1 MNHLAIVRIFSFIIL
16 GFAILLGVCFLVA
29 VATGETQ
36 QLVVFAGTAAA
47 LGGLGSTVTVLTD
60 KPQKRAHARDG
71 LAVALLFWLVG
82 GVISAIPFIDYI
94 GTADFLAAFYESM
107 SNLTTTGH
115 SRLNPV
121 TDPMPT
127 SIFVWRAMLHLI
139 GAIASIS
146 IAATVFSGLN
156 LGGPG
161 VHRNRFFSEPEGS
174 FFDPMIRVI
183 RVSSVLVLSCA
194 IVLAAL
200 LLALGLAPRD
210 ALAGAVSAI
219 TTGMVDPLAHGMAP
233 QAGSLHAFLLWLGL
247 IVGTLGLVAIDGA
260 GRGQIRAIPIDPE
273 TLAWGGSLFL
283 ITVLAIFA
291 GLPLIESVGWAT
303 SSLATSGIALTDP
316 QQFSRLPIVLVLF
329 PVLIGGSALSAA
341 GGFKLARLIVLSRRV
356 TLEFLQ
362 LGYRGSIQHFKF
374 RGRRQSDRTVM
385 SVWVYLV
392 GYIVACTV
400 GTLLL
405 SAAGLS
411 FDDAIRAGIGSLS
424 NAGHVLAGMNAEL
437 NPVAQICVILGM
449 ILGRLEVI
457 ALLPALNP
465 TFWRR

>member
-1 MNHLAIVRIFSFIIL
+1 MNHLSIVRIFSFIVL
-16 GFAILLGVCFLVA
+16 GFATLLGICFLVA
-29 VATGETQ
+29 LATGETR
-36 QLVVFAGTAAA
+36 QLVVFAGTAVAI
-47 LGGLGSTVTVLTD
+47 GGLASTVLVLTD
-60 KPQKRAHARDG
+60 KPTNRAHARDG
-71 LAVALLFWLVG
+71 LAVVLLFWTIGGLV
-82 GVISAIPFIDYI
+82 SAIPFLDFL
-94 GTADFLAAFYESM
+94 GNADFLAAFYEST

-115 SRLNPV
+115 SRLDPLA
-121 TDPMPT
+121 DPMPT

-139 GAIASIS
+139 GAIASIT
-146 IAATVFSGLN
+146 IAATVFAGLN

-174 FFDPMIRVI
+174 FFDPIVRVI
-183 RVSSVLVLSCA
+183 RVSSALVLSSS
-194 IVLAAL
+194 IVLASV

-219 TTGMVDPLAHGMAP
+219 TTGMVDPQAYAIAP
-233 QAGSLHAFLLWLGL
+233 QAGSVHAFVLWIGL
-247 IVGTLGLVAIDGA
+247 VLGTLGLVAVDGA
-260 GRGQIRAIPIDPE
+260 GRGRIRAIPIDPE
-273 TLAWGGSLFL
+273 TLAWGGSLLL
-283 ITVLAIFA
+283 ITVLAVFA
-291 GLPLIESVGWAT
+291 GLPLFDSIGWAT
-303 SSLATSGIALTDP
+303 SSLATSGIALSDP
-316 QQFSRLPIVLVLF
+316 QLFSRLPIVLVLF

-356 TLEFLQ
+356 ALEFLQ
-362 LGYRGSIQHFKF
+362 LGYRGSVQHFKF

-411 FDDAIRAGIGSLS
+411 FDDAILAGIGSLS
-424 NAGHVLAGMNAEL
+424 NAGHILGGMNAEL
-437 NPVAQICVILGM
+437 NVTAQICIILGM

-457 ALLPALNP
+457 ALLPVLNP
-465 TFWRR
+465 SFWRR

>member
-1 MNHLAIVRIFSFIIL
+1 MNHLSIVRVFSFIVL
-16 GFAILLGVCFLVA
+16 GFAALLGICFLVA
-29 VATGETQ
+29 LATGETR
-36 QLVVFAGTAAA
+36 QLVVFAGTAVAI
-47 LGGLGSTVTVLTD
+47 GGLGSTVIVLTD
-60 KPQKRAHARDG
+60 KPNSRAHARDG
-71 LAVALLFWLVG
+71 LAVVLLFWSVG
-82 GVISAIPFIDYI
+82 GLVSAIPFIDYLDN
-94 GTADFLAAFYESM
+94 ADFLAAVYEST

-115 SRLNPV
+115 SRLD
-121 TDPMPT
+121 TIADPMPT
-127 SIFVWRAMLHLI
+127 SIFVWRAMLHII
-139 GAIASIS
+139 GAVASIT
-146 IAATVFSGLN
+146 IAATVFAGLN

-174 FFDPMIRVI
+174 FFDPIGRVI
-183 RVSSVLVLSCA
+183 RVSTLLVLSSA
-194 IVLAAL
+194 TVLAAV

-219 TTGMVDPLAHGMAP
+219 TTGMVDPQSHQLAP
-233 QAGSLHAFLLWLGL
+233 QAGPMHALVLWIGL
-247 IVGTLGLVAIDGA
+247 VLGTLGLIAVDGA
-260 GRGQIRAIPIDPE
+260 GQGRLRSIAIDPE
-273 TLAWGGSLFL
+273 TLAWGGSLLL
-283 ITVLAIFA
+283 ITVLAVLA

-303 SSLATSGIALTDP
+303 SSLATSGIALSEP
-316 QQFSRLPIVLVLF
+316 QDFSRLPIVLVLF

-356 TLEFLQ
+356 ALEFLQ
-362 LGYRGSIQHFKF
+362 LGYRGSVKHFKF

-424 NAGHVLAGMNAEL
+424 NAGHILAGMNADL
-437 NPVAQICVILGM
+437 NSVAQICVILGM

-465 TFWRR
+465 SFWRR

>member
-1 MNHLAIVRIFSFIIL
+1 MNHLSVVRVFSFVTL
-16 GFAILLGVCFLVA
+16 GFAVLLGVCFLVA
-29 VATGETQ
+29 VATGESQ
-36 QLVVFAGTAAA
+36 QLVVFAGTAVSIGA
-47 LGGLGSTVTVLTD
+47 LGSTVILLTD

-82 GVISAIPFIDYI
+82 GAIAAIPFIDYL
-94 GTADFLAAFYESM
+94 GTPDFLAAVYEST

-115 SRLNPV
+115 SRVDPAGN
-121 TDPMPT
+121 PMPT

-139 GAIASIS
+139 GATATIT
-146 IAATVFSGLN
+146 IAATIFAGLN

-161 VHRNRFFSEPEGS
+161 VHRNRFFSEPESS
-174 FFDPMIRVI
+174 FFDPIGRVI
-183 RVSSVLVLSCA
+183 RVSGALVMSSS
-194 IVLAAL
+194 IVLAAI

-210 ALAGAVSAI
+210 ALAGAVSAV
-219 TTGMVDPLAHGMAP
+219 TTGMVDPLAYSMAP
-233 QAGSLHAFLLWLGL
+233 QAGPIHAFVLWIGL
-247 IVGTLGLVAIDGA
+247 IIGTLGLVAVDGA
-260 GRGQIRAIPIDPE
+260 GQGRARSVLFDPE
-273 TLAWGGSLFL
+273 TLAWGGSLL
-283 ITVLAIFA
+283 LVTTLAVFA
-291 GLPLIESVGWAT
+291 GLPLFESLGWAT
-303 SSLATSGIALTDP
+303 SSLATSGLALTDP
-316 QQFSRLPIVLVLF
+316 QQYSRLPIVLILF

-356 TLEFLQ
+356 ALEFVQ
-362 LGYRGSIQHFKF
+362 LGYRGSVQNFTF

-405 SAAGLS
+405 SATGLS

-424 NAGHVLAGMNAEL
+424 NAGHILAGMNAEL
-437 NPVAQICVILGM
+437 NGIAQICVILGM

-465 TFWRR
+465 SFWQR